1 VPLQQPEEV
10 GLASALGRR
19 GIVDVTVVP
28 IQRTDWLQVL
38 RGVLD
43 WRFLRGEAQPDGP
56 AFSWYL
62 RAAKASVE
70 QAVAQRQQALQATS
84 GLFGSMLPTSSD
96 ARVVLVGHSA
106 GGWLARALCLD
117 EVWARQHVR
126 AIVSLGAP
134 HLGPPPDVADQTRGT
149 VANLNVQAP
158 GAFLRGAASSGGM
171 NAAPSSLVYVTVAS
185 GRIVGDAAAPPGSAA
200 RTAYNSYQ
208 MVCGEGDVQG
218 DGIVPLS
225 SAHLDGATQLTLDCF
240 HSLAEPGTA
249 RPTDEWYAAEPVID
263 QWLSTVAAN
272 CASRGLA
279 WLGSHP
285 G

>member
-1 VPLQQPEEV
+1 M

-19 GIVDVTVVP
+19 GIADVTVVP

-43 WRFLRGEAQPDGP
+43 WGFLRGEAQPDGP
-56 AFSWYL
+56 AFNWYL
-62 RAAKASVE
+62 RAARASVE
-70 QAVAQRQQALQATS
+70 QAVAQRQQALQAAGGS
-84 GLFGSMLPTSSD
+84 FGSMPPTSSD

-117 EVWARQHVR
+117 EAWARQYVR

-134 HLGPPPDVADQTRGT
+134 HLGPPPDVPDQTRGT
-149 VANLNVQAP
+149 VASLNVRAP
-158 GAFLRGAASSGGM
+158 GAFLRRSA
-171 NAAPSSLVYVTVAS
+171 SLVYVTVAS

-208 MVCGEGDVQG
+208 MVCGEGDVPG
-218 DGIVPLS
+218 DGIVPLN

-240 HSLAEPGTA
+240 HSIAEPGTA

-263 QWLSTVAAN
+263 QWLSTVAAEL
-272 CASRGLA
+272 RKQRFGLA
-279 WLGSHP
+279 G
-285 G
+285 